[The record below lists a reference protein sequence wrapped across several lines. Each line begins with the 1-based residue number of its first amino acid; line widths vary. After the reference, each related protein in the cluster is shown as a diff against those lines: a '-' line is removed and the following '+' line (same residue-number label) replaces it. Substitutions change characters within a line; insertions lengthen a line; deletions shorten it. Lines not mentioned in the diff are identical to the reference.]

1 LLKSFDGGRMK
12 ICFCVTFLGNHLP
25 DNYGLVSVLV
35 DFDGGRNTFVVRQEL
50 IYKLM
55 LFRYEVVEDL
65 VQLASSLMLL
75 SHRTQDGNE
84 VVLLQHLLVSV
95 QLLVEVT
102 FDDNVFV
109 YILAEDLLAYDKF
122 SPL

>member
-1 LLKSFDGGRMK
+1 MK

-25 DNYGLVSVLV
+25 DNYGLVSALV